1 MATMTIEM
9 PDALTRELRGLVSG
23 GWYASEDEAL
33 REAVRELIAR
43 RQRQRQLQEQH
54 QLEDIAWALKLAEQ
68 RP

>member
-1 MATMTIEM
+1 MTTMTVEM
-9 PDALTRELRGLVSG
+9 PDALSQELRGLVSD

-33 REAVRELIAR
+33 REAVRELVTHR
-43 RQRQRQLQEQH
+43 RRQLQERH